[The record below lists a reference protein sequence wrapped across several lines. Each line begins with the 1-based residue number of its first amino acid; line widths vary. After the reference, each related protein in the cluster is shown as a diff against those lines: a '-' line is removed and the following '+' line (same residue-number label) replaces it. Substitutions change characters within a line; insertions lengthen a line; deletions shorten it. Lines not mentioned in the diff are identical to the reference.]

1 MYKIDELISKCDS
14 DFFDKRFDIA
24 VKIIQVN
31 LSIWDIV
38 QQHYP
43 DYDHADEIA
52 WNDDLEKLV
61 NDEQIE
67 GDCAYKLLMETYGG
81 DINNP
86 QIIIDRDASN
96 KEIYTETIAAFVEML
111 YTKYKLAF
119 HPDDNFDQYV
129 NQHGE
134 DTFTKKDAIAL
145 QAQWN
150 VLRDAFDTEEEMY
163 AAIEPV
169 WQKQFLPMKKAVKAI
184 AHKIEKTDDDN
195 VTFEYAITIPTD
207 DFLKE
212 IHRIIG
218 VVNDN
223 KLFWAVP
230 DLDSMKKIDCTYWL
244 NFNENDAL
252 LAYLNEQ
259 CEIATQNNFSINL
272 SAEFVDQIQS
282 YREKIKTE
290 TQINVY
296 AEGFVLELVTD
307 DGYYQT
313 DEIEIKFAYDNLTN
327 QLKGNPQ
334 NN

>member
-1 MYKIDELISKCDS
+1 MYKIDEIISKCTPE
-14 DFFDKRFDIA
+14 FFVQIMFDLA
-24 VKIIQVN
+24 VQHVQED

-52 WNDDLEKLV
+52 WADDLEKLV
-61 NDEQIE
+61 NDEQTE

-86 QIIIDRDASN
+86 QIRIDRDEAN
-96 KEIYTETIAAFVEML
+96 KEIFKETIAAFVEML
-111 YTKYKLAF
+111 YIKHKLAF

-129 NQHGE
+129 NEHGE

-150 VLRDAFDTEEEMY
+150 VLCDAFDVDEMY

-169 WQKQFLPMKKAVKAI
+169 WQKQFLPIKKFMAI
-184 AHKIEKTDDDN
+184 AHKIEKTDDNN

-207 DFLKE
+207 EFLKE

-230 DLDSMKKIDCTYWL
+230 DLDSMNKIDCTYWM
-244 NFNENDAL
+244 NFNENDL
-252 LAYLNEQ
+252 MLQYLNEK
-259 CEIATQNNFSINL
+259 CEIAGQNNFSVNL
-272 SAEFVDQIQS
+272 STEFVDQLKS
-282 YREKIKTE
+282 YREKIKTK

-313 DEIEIKFAYDNLTN
+313 DEIEIKFAYDSLTN